1 MRLKE
6 AKPKGHHRSLNV
18 REFKCAA
25 NIHLFTYKKKL
36 WVCKP
41 MKPGIKFGQH
51 FKASIRHPGRDNI
64 HISWNC
70 LLSCQE
76 FSYRAHEIK
85 QTDVNNFSVTLFSF
99 PFPQWASLVTQRSRG
114 PWVWKIPWGRTG
126 KPLQYSCVG
135 NPMDRGTL
143 WAIVHGVG
151 KESDMT

>member
-1 MRLKE
+1 MSSQHPFIYLQI
-6 AKPKGHHRSLNV
+6 N
-18 REFKCAA
+18 
-25 NIHLFTYKKKL
+25 L

-51 FKASIRHPGRDNI
+51 FKASIRHTGRDNI

-99 PFPQWASLVTQRSRG
+99 LFPQWASLVTQRSRG
-114 PWVWKIPWGRTG
+114 LWVWKIPWGRNWQPTPVFLRG
-126 KPLQYSCVG
+126 KSHGPRNLVGYSPWGRERVRYDLATTQHSLSICHNTWHMV
-135 NPMDRGTL
+135 
-143 WAIVHGVG
+143 
-151 KESDMT
+151 SD